1 VQVGSTGV
9 RISMRVSKLQMK
21 LFKAVEQIEKLLVR
35 LRGPLR
41 QVINRMNG
49 LRGGN
54 MAEQFAGRHL
64 GSNPIVNI
72 LTRADGTSLASTTG
86 NRFMQGVTGE
96 GALAG
101 NIAQTVLTG
110 ALGGQTRITGAL
122 FSAGTDAAVDG
133 AIKFG
138 SQEAYDAA
146 QNKPSEEE
154 RRDAQERGFNW

>member
-1 VQVGSTGV
+1 
-9 RISMRVSKLQMK
+9 
-21 LFKAVEQIEKLLVR
+21 
-35 LRGPLR
+35 
-41 QVINRMNG
+41 
-49 LRGGN
+49 

-64 GSNPIVNI
+64 GSNPVVNI

-101 NIAQTVLTG
+101 NLAQTVLTG
-110 ALGGQTRITGAL
+110 ALGGSTRVGGAA
-122 FSAGTDAAVDG
+122 FSAGVDAAVDG

-146 QNKPSEEE
+146 QEKVQHTPSEEE
-154 RRDAQERGFNW
+154 RRDAQERGFSW